1 LIKFLKGSADFL
13 VFFLLI
19 VPVLCFVSSLG
30 RSTGMFNPK
39 KPRGRQTLTSG
50 LDNKILNYVREHTQL
65 ALDSAE
71 VPGIPQLYRLLQERD
86 GQLRRMKKL
95 QLEASIQRALNIIQ
109 QEIVLD
115 SDDDSFDSE
124 LEGIEDL
131 NLVEVKVR
139 IGRNV
144 LTLGSEYS

>member
-19 VPVLCFVSSLG
+19 VPVLCSVSSLG

-124 LEGIEDL
+124 FEGIEDL